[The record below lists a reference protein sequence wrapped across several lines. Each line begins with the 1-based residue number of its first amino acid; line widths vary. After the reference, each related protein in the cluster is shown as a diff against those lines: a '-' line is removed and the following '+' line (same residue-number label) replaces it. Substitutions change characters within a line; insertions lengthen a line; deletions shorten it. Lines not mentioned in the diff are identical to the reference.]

1 MVDVFGESLSFLLV
15 VLGVSLCVLEAFAP
29 GAHFIV
35 IGVALLAAGLIGLA
49 FPPLA
54 TPIVLGALVLGVGG
68 LALYLYRTYDFYQG
82 TDRGTTRD
90 AMDLL
95 GAEAKVIETVTPDG
109 GRVKLTDRGGFDP
122 TYSARSIDGTIETG
136 TRVVV
141 VDPRGGN
148 VLRVAAADQA
158 DDIDRALAATRSAAE
173 NTGSAT
179 AESDA
184 GTASESDTASESQA
198 DTASD
203 SQPSD
208 R

>member
-15 VLGVSLCVLEAFAP
+15 VSGVSLCVLEAFAP

-35 IGVALLAAGLIGLA
+35 IGVALLVAGLIGLA

-54 TPIVLGALVLGVGG
+54 TPLVLGVLVLGVGG
-68 LALYLYRTYDFYQG
+68 LALYVYRTYDFYQG

-90 AMDLL
+90 SMDLL
-95 GAEAKVIETVTPDG
+95 GAEARVLETVTPDS
-109 GRVKLTDRGGFDP
+109 GRVKITGRGGFDP

-136 TRVVV
+136 ERVVV

-148 VLRVAAADQA
+148 VLRVAAADEA
-158 DDIDRALAATRSAAE
+158 DEIDRALAETRA
-173 NTGSAT
+173 AT
-179 AESDA
+179 AEDDAPESETEAEPERQSD
-184 GTASESDTASESQA
+184 
-198 DTASD
+198 
-203 SQPSD
+203 D

>member
-1 MVDVFGESLSFLLV
+1 MVDVFGESLSFILV

-35 IGVALLAAGLIGLA
+35 VGVALLVAGLIGLA

-54 TPIVLGALVLGVGG
+54 TPIALGVLVLGVGG

-95 GAEAKVIETVTPDG
+95 GAEAQVIETVTPDG
-109 GRVKLTDRGGFDP
+109 GRVKLTGRGGFDP
-122 TYSARSIDGTIETG
+122 TYSARSIDDTIEVG

-141 VDPRGGN
+141 TDPRGGN

-158 DDIDRALAATRSAAE
+158 DGIDRELAETRAAATEDEERTPGADTEPEA
-173 NTGSAT
+173 GS
-179 AESDA
+179 
-184 GTASESDTASESQA
+184 ASESQT
-198 DTASD
+198 D
-203 SQPSD
+203 D

>member
-1 MVDVFGESLSFLLV
+1 MVDVFGESLSFILV

-35 IGVALLAAGLIGLA
+35 VGVALLVAGLIGLA

-54 TPIVLGALVLGVGG
+54 TPIALGVLVLGVGG

-109 GRVKLTDRGGFDP
+109 GRVKLTGRGGFDP
-122 TYSARSIDGTIETG
+122 TYSARSIDGTIAVGE
-136 TRVVV
+136 RVVV
-141 VDPRGGN
+141 TDPRGGN
-148 VLRVAAADQA
+148 VLRVAAADQT
-158 DDIDRALAATRSAAE
+158 DDIDRELAETRAAAAEDSAAR
-173 NTGSAT
+173 
-179 AESDA
+179 SDA
-184 GTASESDTASESQA
+184 LDEGATESASGSQA
-198 DTASD
+198 D
-203 SQPSD
+203 D